1 MKLAEIICFDAIIP
15 QLKSEDRDGAINE
28 LIDSLEKAGKLKKP
42 DVDAIKQSVI
52 QRENEAS
59 TGIGKG
65 VAVPH
70 AKVDGLKGV
79 MGALGARNEGIDFNS
94 LDKKPVYSIILLLS
108 PSDNNDRHLQAMECI
123 FSHLQKD
130 DFRKF
135 LRQSVTIEQFKDVL
149 IDADESGGF

>member
-1 MKLAEIICFDAIIP
+1 MKLAEIVCFNAIIP
-15 QLKSEDRDGAINE
+15 QLESDSRDGAIHE
-28 LIDSLEKAGKLKKP
+28 LVDSLYKAGKLKGL

-70 AKVDGLKGV
+70 AKVDGLASV
-79 MGALGARNEGIDFNS
+79 AGALGRRNEGIDFNS
-94 LDKKPVYSIILLLS
+94 LDKKPVYSVILLLS

-135 LRQSVTIEQFKDVL
+135 LRQSVTVEQLKDVL
-149 IDADESGGF
+149 VDADESGSL